1 MTGARTYVSALR
13 IGPAGKRRA
22 KEVRLLLLRNV
33 VLPKFGD
40 RGEFIIEAE
49 TGTKRGSNGVRTVP
63 MEPLAVEPVREYVR
77 RARPAYV
84 GDGDEPLFLTDDGRA
99 FSREGWSG
107 MAQRIRRRLAEE
119 GIAFKQHRL
128 RSTCARRLHEAGYP
142 DLRDHGN
149 TRLELDGDAPAIPR

>member
-1 MTGARTYVSALR
+1 M
-13 IGPAGKRRA
+13 
-22 KEVRLLLLRNV
+22 LLGN
-33 VLPKFGD
+33 
-40 RGEFIIEAE
+40 
-49 TGTKRGSNGVRTVP
+49 
-63 MEPLAVEPVREYVR
+63 PLAVEPVREYVR

-99 FSREGWSG
+99 FSREGWAG

-142 DLRDHGN
+142 DSAVIEDP
-149 TRLELDGDAPAIPR
+149 RLEFDGDAPAIPRQDPGGSTEALSDDARARVRAGRPSISR